1 MGRIGQM
8 NRLAN
13 QGASRRPGRGLGR
26 ALAAATGLALALSG
40 GIAAAQEVNLYT
52 ARHYQTD
59 EAFYENFTKA
69 TGIKVNRIEG
79 KAGALL
85 ERLKSEG
92 ANSPADVFITVD
104 AGNLWR
110 ADQAE
115 LFQPIESAALER
127 RIPENLRH
135 PNGHWFGFSTR
146 ARVIYTSKD
155 RVAEGEIL
163 NYEDLADPKWKG
175 RVCIRSSSNIYNQS
189 LVGSM
194 IEAKGEAGAE
204 AWAKAVV
211 GNFAREPEGGDTDQI
226 RAVAAGECDV
236 AVGNHYYYVRLATK
250 PKDKDK
256 GVADKIRVVFPNQ
269 GNRGTHV
276 NVSGAGVLKNA
287 PNKEAAIAFIEY
299 LAGSEAQ
306 RYFADGNNEFPVVEE
321 VEANGA
327 VIALGKF
334 ERDPVKVAIYGE
346 NQPLAQ
352 KIMDRAGWK

>member
-1 MGRIGQM
+1 MHGILEKSERRSAPQEPSGRV
-8 NRLAN
+8 LA
-13 QGASRRPGRGLGR
+13 S
-26 ALAAATGLALALSG
+26 AAALVLLLGSAVAS
-40 GIAAAQEVNLYT
+40 AAEVNLYT
-52 ARHYQTD
+52 SRHYQTD
-59 EAFYENFTKA
+59 EALYENFTKA

-92 ANSPADVFITVD
+92 MNSPADIFITVD

-110 ADQAE
+110 ADQAG
-115 LFQPIESAALER
+115 LFQPVRSGTLDG
-127 RIPENLRH
+127 RIPESLRH
-135 PNGHWFGFSTR
+135 PDGHWFGFSTR
-146 ARVIYTSKD
+146 ARVIYVAKD
-155 RVAEGEIL
+155 RVGDGEIL

-189 LVGSM
+189 LVSSL
-194 IEAKGEAGAE
+194 IDANGEAGAE
-204 AWAKAVV
+204 TWAKAVV
-211 GNFAREPEGGDTDQI
+211 GNFARDPQGGDTDQI

-236 AVGNHYYYVRLATK
+236 ALGNHYYYVRLKTK

-256 GVADKIRVVFPNQ
+256 GVAEKIRVVFPNQ

-276 NVSGAGVLKNA
+276 NVSGAGILKNA
-287 PNKEAAIAFIEY
+287 PNKESAIAFLEY

-306 RYFADGNNEFPVVEE
+306 RYFADGNDEFPVVSE
-321 VEANGA
+321 VVANGA
-327 VIALGKF
+327 VMNLGEF
-334 ERDPVKVAIYGE
+334 ERDPIKVAIYGE